1 MIKFVRRKISKQ
13 DKKNS
18 FGKPLIIH
26 DTNYKSQLITDSDNK
41 NNNLWRKTG
50 RNLKPIEKGTGTRIY
65 INTEV
70 NPRQIEI
77 KINNEDKDR
86 DENISPWDWI
96 NKAICQIDKLLED
109 IEIRSRR
116 KDIEKEGKNS
126 RISDNGNHQHAT
138 PRNHKDTNPKEKRKR
153 FTTKARQKY
162 IFINKEFLNSLRNV

>member
-1 MIKFVRRKISKQ
+1 MT
-13 DKKNS
+13 
-18 FGKPLIIH
+18 H
-26 DTNYKSQLITDSDNK
+26 
-41 NNNLWRKTG
+41 NLR

-77 KINNEDKDR
+77 KINKDDKDR

-116 KDIEKEGKNS
+116 NDIEKEGKNS

-138 PRNHKDTNPKEKRKR
+138 PRNHKDTDPKEKRKR
-153 FTTKARQKY
+153 FTNKTRQ
-162 IFINKEFLNSLRNV
+162 V

>member
-1 MIKFVRRKISKQ
+1 MEIQMQNSIRYSTVSTTMEIPKNVEIGKLIGRK
-13 DKKNS
+13 
-18 FGKPLIIH
+18 
-26 DTNYKSQLITDSDNK
+26 
-41 NNNLWRKTG
+41 G

-77 KINNEDKDR
+77 KINKDDKDR

-138 PRNHKDTNPKEKRKR
+138 PRNHKDTDPKEKRKR
-153 FTTKARQKY
+153 FTTKTRQSL
-162 IFINKEFLNSLRNV
+162 NKENIRRNVHVNHTKSI